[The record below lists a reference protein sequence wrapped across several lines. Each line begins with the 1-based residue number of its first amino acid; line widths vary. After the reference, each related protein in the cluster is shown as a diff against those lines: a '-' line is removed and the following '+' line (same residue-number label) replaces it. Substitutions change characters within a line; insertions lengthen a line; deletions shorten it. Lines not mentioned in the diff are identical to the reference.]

1 MSSVV
6 YNRRVGMTLVELLV
20 VITILGV
27 LALAVLP
34 TFANSSDARRTREAA
49 RTVSS
54 YIAKAQARAI
64 GRTEWAGFWLV
75 PPTTNLTASFA
86 LDLFLADVPQVF
98 RGDLLSTVVSG
109 SFNSSVGF
117 AIATGGTIGG
127 VITTGSLYGSTV
139 SGTSG
144 DLVRFDG
151 KGPWF
156 NCATANLVTLR
167 SDVNQTVL
175 NTAWP
180 TAAPTTHT
188 FELLRQ
194 PIRAGSPLSLADGR
208 CVDVYWS
215 GQGNASSYMW
225 FGASP
230 GNVAVLFDGTGRLRQ
245 LIANSSR
252 ISINGPLFLLIGRSD
267 RAGQSYASLSSTD
280 DSLGANWQYGD
291 SFWIA
296 IDPLTG
302 VAKVAECTPGA
313 TNPVTSQTY
322 IRSEIL
328 ATGR

>member
-1 MSSVV
+1 MTSQFSH
-6 YNRRVGMTLVELLV
+6 RRVGMTLVELLV
-20 VITILGV
+20 VVTILGL
-27 LALAVLP
+27 LAVAVLP
-34 TFANSSDARRTREAA
+34 NLANSSDARRTREAA

-54 YIAKAQARAI
+54 YIAKAQSRAI
-64 GRTEWAGFWLV
+64 GHTEWAGFWLV
-75 PPTTNLTASFA
+75 PPTTNSTASFA

-98 RGDLLSTVVSG
+98 RGDSLPTLVSG
-109 SFNSSVGF
+109 TVTPAGGF
-117 AIATGGTIGG
+117 SISL
-127 VITTGSLYGSTV
+127 GSLNGSTV
-139 SGTSG
+139 SGTTG

-151 KGPWF
+151 EGPWF
-156 NCATANLVTLR
+156 NFATANLVTLR

-180 TAAPTTHT
+180 SPASHT

-208 CVDVYWS
+208 CVDTYWS
-215 GQGNASSYMW
+215 GQGTASSYVG

-230 GNVAVLFDGTGRLRQ
+230 GNIAVLFDGTGRLRQ
-245 LIANSSR
+245 LVVNAAR

-302 VAKVAECTPGA
+302 VAKVAECTPAA
-313 TNPVTSQTY
+313 TVPFASQTY

>member
-1 MSSVV
+1 MSSIVCH
-6 YNRRVGMTLVELLV
+6 RRVGMTLVELLV

-54 YIAKAQARAI
+54 YIAKAQSRAI

-117 AIATGGTIGG
+117 AIATG
-127 VITTGSLYGSTV
+127 SLYGSTV

-144 DLVRFDG
+144 DLVRFDD

-208 CVDVYWS
+208 CVDTYWS

-252 ISINGPLFLLIGRSD
+252 ISINGPVFLLIGRSD

-313 TNPVTSQTY
+313 TDPVTSQTY
-322 IRSEIL
+322 IRSDIL